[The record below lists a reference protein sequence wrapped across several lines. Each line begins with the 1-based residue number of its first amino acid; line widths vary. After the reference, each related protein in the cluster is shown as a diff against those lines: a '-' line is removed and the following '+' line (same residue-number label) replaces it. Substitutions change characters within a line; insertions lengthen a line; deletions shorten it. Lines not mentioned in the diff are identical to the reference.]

1 MLDNENLF
9 QDIINTLKEFTFSI
23 EENEL
28 FGDANFRFEGLS
40 AE

>member
-1 MLDNENLF
+1 MLDDESSF
-9 QDIINTLKEFTFSI
+9 QDIIHTLKEFVFSI

-28 FGDANFRFEGLS
+28 FRDANFRFEGLS